1 MSLQEQRQLGVLRL
15 QVLDPPLD
23 VAQLVGPACLAVRA
37 MFALVR
43 VIQSGPAEAS
53 LIVCEDRDALGG
65 VFSVRPFVPPE
76 VLREAVYEEEYCARR
91 RRRIGAGVELG
102 TVMPRKPSL
111 GERPRSR

>member
-1 MSLQEQRQLGVLRL
+1 MPLQEQRQLGVFRL
-15 QVLDPPLD
+15 QVFDPELDI
-23 VAQLVGPACLAVRA
+23 AQLVGPACFAVRA

-65 VFSVRPFVPPE
+65 VFSVRPLVPPE
-76 VLREAVYEEEYCARR
+76 MFCEAVYEEKYRARR

-102 TVMPRKPSL
+102 TVVSRKPSF
-111 GERPRSR
+111 GERPGSR